1 MFDLLLCMDPLT
13 HHNSEMGRAAAAAM
27 QQHYQ
32 EAIEVCSELLTSGTY
47 DELATRDKDA
57 ARRAKAEVRLMMAT
71 AMHYADGHYDDI
83 VRQLSLA
90 MDAPP
95 LIQKDACFSL
105 AVVQLSFGHRPEA
118 KDAMTQCLTL
128 IGELRRSNLPDLDAS
143 LDAQEQEAQQFLR
156 DLPAR
161 GA

>member
-1 MFDLLLCMDPLT
+1 MDPLT
-13 HHNSEMGRAAAAAM
+13 RHHSEMGRAAVAAM

-32 EAIEVCSELLTSGTY
+32 EAIEICSELLTSGIY
-47 DELATRDKDA
+47 DELAQQDKDA

-90 MDAPP
+90 MDSPP
-95 LIQKDACFSL
+95 LIQKDACFTL
-105 AVVQLSFGHRPEA
+105 AVVQLSFGHQQEA
-118 KDAMTQCLTL
+118 KDAMTQCLSL

-143 LDAQEQEAQQFLR
+143 LNTQEQEAKQFLQ
-156 DLPAR
+156 DL
-161 GA
+161 GAKA